1 MITMSELKGM
11 YTRQQRYIIFLLA
24 VYVLG
29 WGFTDYQ
36 HIFLGLLLG
45 TGLSLFNLW
54 LLVKKTDQF
63 GDSLLSGKKVR
74 SLGMLSRM
82 AAAVFAVIIAM
93 EYPEQI
99 HLVSVIIGL
108 MTSYLVIMI
117 DFFVQSFRSRN

>member
-1 MITMSELKGM
+1 MSELKGM

-36 HIFLGLLLG
+36 HIFLGLMLG

>member
-1 MITMSELKGM
+1 MSELKGM
-11 YTRQQRYIIFLLA
+11 YTRQQKYIFFLLA
-24 VYVLG
+24 LYVLG

-36 HIFLGLLLG
+36 HIFLGLVLG
-45 TGLSLFNLW
+45 TSLSLFNLW

-63 GDSLLSGKKVR
+63 GDSLLSGRKVR

-82 AAAVFAVIIAM
+82 AAAVLAVIIAL

>member
-1 MITMSELKGM
+1 MSELKGM
-11 YTRQQRYIIFLLA
+11 YTRQQKYIFFLLA
-24 VYVLG
+24 LYVFG

-36 HIFLGLLLG
+36 HIFLGLVLG
-45 TGLSLFNLW
+45 TSLSLFNLW

-63 GDSLLSGKKVR
+63 GDSLLSGRKVR

-82 AAAVFAVIIAM
+82 AAAVLAVIIAL

>member
-1 MITMSELKGM
+1 MSELKGM

-36 HIFLGLLLG
+36 HIFLGLVLG

-82 AAAVFAVIIAM
+82 AAAVFAVIIAL

-99 HLVSVIIGL
+99 NLVSVIIGL